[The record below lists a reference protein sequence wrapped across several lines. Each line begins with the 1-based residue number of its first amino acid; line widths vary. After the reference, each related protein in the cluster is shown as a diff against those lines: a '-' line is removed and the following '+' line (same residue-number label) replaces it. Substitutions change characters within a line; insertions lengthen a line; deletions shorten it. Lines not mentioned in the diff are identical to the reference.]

1 MMWGGKVTR
10 KRFRAAKRTEIA
22 VIAGQKILGA
32 MALCSASPPGEAI
45 KIVKGE
51 TIRAKTH
58 AEIGTTAH
66 LSIIGDEGT
75 GRDRDDCAAVKIGV
89 VAGPNSKE
97 CIEPLDIL
105 AFYWR
110 PPWMSLLA
118 SALDVPLPLNTLGQ
132 LCRSIPG
139 INVMIP
145 SIESIDS

>member
-1 MMWGGKVTR
+1 MNESSGLKAHRTLAPANARYRSRQMMWRGGEVTQE
-10 KRFRAAKRTEIA
+10 RFRAAKRTEIA

-45 KIVKGE
+45 KTVKGE

-75 GRDRDDCAAVKIGV
+75 GRDRDNCEAVKNGV
-89 VAGPNSKE
+89 MARPNSKE
-97 CIEPLDIL
+97 C
-105 AFYWR
+105 
-110 PPWMSLLA
+110 MSLLA
-118 SALDVPLPLNTLGQ
+118 SALDVPLSLNTLGQ

-139 INVMIP
+139 
-145 SIESIDS
+145 ST